1 MKRDELLEATRYLLM
16 KAGFYCSSICRIRP
30 SSFDFI
36 ARKDNLLLV
45 IKVLNNI
52 DSLHEEV
59 AKEFISIAKFL
70 DAVPIVIGR
79 RTCSSY
85 LEDDVVYFRYGV
97 PIITYSTLEN
107 YLQGILPFVCAAP
120 GGFYVNVDGEILRE
134 MRIERGISLGQLAR
148 IAGVSRRT
156 IQLYEKGERASVEAA
171 EKIAEFLGEDFLKP
185 INFWEE
191 IEKEKIEISR
201 EIEYEMLKILEE
213 LGAFIFPTMRSPFRA
228 ITELLNE
235 RIMVGVNERRVV
247 EKARLISNLSR
258 VAEKE
263 CVIFMESSHRKN
275 IEGVPII
282 ERRELKRIHDPKE
295 VIDLISERK

>member
-1 MKRDELLEATRYLLM
+1 MKREELLEATRYLLL
-16 KAGFYCSSICRIRP
+16 KAGFYCSSICKIRP

-52 DSLHEEV
+52 DSLHEDV

-70 DAVPIVIGR
+70 DAVPLVIGR
-79 RTCSSY
+79 RTCSSF

-97 PIITYSTLEN
+97 PIITYVTLEN

-120 GGFYVNVDGEILRE
+120 GGFYVNVDGDVLRE
-134 MRIERGISLGQLAR
+134 MRVERGISLGQLAR

-156 IQLYEKGERASVEAA
+156 IQMYEKGERASIEAA

-191 IEKEKIEISR
+191 IEKERIELRKIEH
-201 EIEYEMLKILEE
+201 ELLKILEE
-213 LGAFIFPTMRSPFRA
+213 LGAFIFPTIRSPFSA
-228 ITELLNE
+228 ITKLLDERIIVGLNE
-235 RIMVGVNERRVV
+235 RRIV
-247 EKARLISNLSR
+247 EKARIISNLSR

-263 CVIFMESSHRKN
+263 CVIFMEISHQKN

-282 ERRELKRIHDPKE
+282 ERKELKRMQDPKE
-295 VIDLISERK
+295 IIELIVERK